1 MLKYIFLLLLIF
13 CLLPLTSV
21 AGDFVTPLS
30 EFTGVKH
37 ELTSQLMIDADAVI
51 SHIRGFDEV
60 YDVTVSDKTYQWSR
74 IQRETVDTTKALIR
88 SPQREWDDLSAFNT
102 LVAVQLRNIR
112 IHNIISNYTR
122 YVSDRYIDNYGRCAK
137 QNFMRA
143 FDEFGTIILQPGQT
157 LNINK
162 LLAWLDWYCTWGS
175 DDGEAGRVYMFYQ
188 WVCGFSTQV
197 WRNALINPYLE
208 TTRRQNHGNR
218 RQAYYGTEIVWDD
231 AAIYEMDKQLE
242 IRNGSDLPI
251 YMRTLEVAGKKYL
264 LSVVPKQTD
273 QVVEIRREEI
283 GNLRG
288 RVIRTIKDKTTNK
301 QLDREYYVSQ
311 YRGVISGSN

>member
-1 MLKYIFLLLLIF
+1 MD
-13 CLLPLTSV
+13 V
-21 AGDFVTPLS
+21 
-30 EFTGVKH
+30 
-37 ELTSQLMIDADAVI
+37 DAVI
-51 SHIRGFDEV
+51 PHIRGFDEV
-60 YDVTVSDKTYQWSR
+60 YDVNSNDKTYIWSR
-74 IQRETVDTTKALIR
+74 IQRETVDATQALIWT
-88 SPQREWDDLSAFNT
+88 PQRDRDDPQVFN
-102 LVAVQLRNIR
+102 QLMQAHIRNQR
-112 IHNIISNYTR
+112 ISRIIEQYSW

-143 FDEFGTIILQPGQT
+143 FDEFGTIILQPSQT

-162 LLAWLDWYCTWGS
+162 LLAWLDWYCTWWS
-175 DDGEAGRVYMFYQ
+175 DDGESGREYMFYQ

-197 WRNALINPYLE
+197 WRNALINPYFE
-208 TTRRQNHGNR
+208 TVRRQNHGNR
-218 RQAYYGTEIVWDD
+218 WKAYYGDEIVWDD

-251 YMRTLEVAGKKYL
+251 YMRTLEVAGNKYL

-301 QLDREYYVSQ
+301 QLDREYYVSE